1 MMIKYI
7 ECTCSLCKKKYI
19 SDSMYSIDVRCVE
32 LDEDAL
38 DQRHILSHEETWEMC
53 MDCKSKVV
61 DFIYSLMKEGT
72 NG

>member
-1 MMIKYI
+1 MMEKYI

-19 SDSMYSIDVRCVE
+19 SDSMFSIDVKRVE

-38 DQRHILSHEETWEMC
+38 DQRHTLSHEENWEMC
-53 MDCKSKVV
+53 LDCESKVV
-61 DFIYSLMKEGT
+61 DFIYSLMKEDT